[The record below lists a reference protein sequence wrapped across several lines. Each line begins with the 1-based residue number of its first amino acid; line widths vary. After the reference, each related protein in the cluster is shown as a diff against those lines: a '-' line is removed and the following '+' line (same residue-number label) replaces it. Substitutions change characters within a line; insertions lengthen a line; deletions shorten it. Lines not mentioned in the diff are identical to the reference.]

1 MGSTVSSLISQS
13 QALGRAGHVG
23 AAFRLVQQALDLAQE
38 EGDPAALADATSHLA
53 YMHFRLG
60 HYQTSQALARDAQ
73 QYAAAESVEQVDA
86 LLLLGLNAAE
96 TDDPDSAEGYY
107 HQAIDLARQQDY
119 DEALI
124 RGLHN
129 LAVGVYIPRGQ
140 FDLALAVDEDAY
152 RLAMT
157 RQMPERAWSALAARG
172 WVYWRRGQWP
182 QTQEMAA
189 ALEPLAPS
197 GSLARGFHDCLLA
210 DLAQEQGEIPRA
222 SAHYADARV
231 VADVVGDPGLNVL
244 VRLGMSRLHHY
255 QQQAAAAW
263 NWANEA
269 WVWARRVGYVHLQG
283 MALIARAKAA
293 WLRADRHDAEQ
304 DLRQAIDL
312 MEPLH
317 LAYELARAWL
327 LLAALLHEQTS
338 AEAESA
344 WEQALHRI
352 AQEHYYFLL
361 ERERALAFPLLAHYL
376 HHADP
381 ELRSQSH
388 ALLRHLASVPPP
400 PLRIYTLGRFV
411 VWQGGRRIADSAWSK
426 RRAGPLFC
434 LLLLSPR
441 HSLTQEQV
449 ITYLWPEKGFAAAQ
463 PLLHQATSTL
473 RRCLE
478 PDLPR
483 KFPSRYLSVEE
494 GSVHLHLSPGAWIDF
509 QAFTDQVVQGDYEQ
523 ALILYEGE
531 LLPAHRYADWAIWE
545 RERLAQRYL
554 QALLAAAEAALVEGQ
569 AQRALLLARKAL
581 VQEPWQEQAVHI
593 GMEACILLHDRAGAL
608 RLYQTLAQ
616 RLATDLGIEP
626 EAELQELYR
635 LIVEGSEE

>member
-23 AAFRLVQQALDLAQE
+23 AAFRLAKQALDLAQE
-38 EGDPAALADATSHLA
+38 EGDPAALAEATSHLA
-53 YMHFRLG
+53 YMYFRLG
-60 HYQTSQALARDAQ
+60 HYQTSQDLARNAL

-129 LAVGVYIPRGQ
+129 LVVGVYIPRGQ

-157 RQMPERAWSALAARG
+157 RQMPERAWSTLAARG
-172 WVYWRRGQWP
+172 WVYWRRGEWP
-182 QTQEMAA
+182 QAQEMAA
-189 ALEPLAPS
+189 ALQPLAPS

-210 DLAQEQGEIPRA
+210 DLAQEEGDAAQAMALYAAARA
-222 SAHYADARV
+222 
-231 VADVVGDPGLNVL
+231 VAGVVGDPGLNVL
-244 VRLGMSRLHHY
+244 VRLGLSRLHLR
-255 QQQAAAAW
+255 QQQAAVAW
-263 NWANEA
+263 DWANEA
-269 WVWARRVGYVHLQG
+269 WVLAQRVGYVHLQG
-283 MALIARAKAA
+283 VALVGRAKAA
-293 WLRADRHDAEQ
+293 WLRSDHREAEQ

-327 LLAALLHEQTS
+327 LLAALLHEQSS
-338 AEAESA
+338 AEATA
-344 WEQALHRI
+344 VWEQAVGRI
-352 AQEHYYFLL
+352 TQENYFFLV

-376 HHADP
+376 HHVDP

-388 ALLRHLASVPPP
+388 ALLRHLASVPAP
-400 PLRIYTLGRFV
+400 PLRIITLGRFA

-426 RRAGPLFC
+426 RRAGALFC

-441 HSLTQEQV
+441 HSLTREQV
-449 ITYLWPEKGFAAAQ
+449 ITYLWPETGFAAAQ

-494 GSVHLHLSPGAWIDF
+494 GVVQLHLPPGAWIDF
-509 QAFTDQVVQGDYEQ
+509 QAFTDLVTLGDYEQ

-554 QALLAAAEAALVEGQ
+554 QALLAVAEASLADGRAQQALE
-569 AQRALLLARKAL
+569 LARKAL
-581 VQEPWQEQAVHI
+581 AQEPWQEQAVHI

-608 RLYQTLAQ
+608 RLYQTLAR

-626 EAELQELYR
+626 EAELKELYY
-635 LIVEGSEE
+635 LVVEGR